1 MGVRM
6 AAQDNSTITEYGL
19 LWQEHAACRGP
30 LGSVFFPPPVTERK
44 VERRAREQR
53 AKEICLACPVMHE
66 CRTYALEI
74 REQHGVWG
82 GLSERERRVILT

>member
-1 MGVRM
+1 M
-6 AAQDNSTITEYGL
+6 AVHEKATTIDGGM

-44 VERRAREQR
+44 RERRARE
-53 AKEICLACPVMHE
+53 AKAIRICQSCPVMAE
-66 CRTYALEI
+66 CRSYAISI

-82 GLSERERRVILT
+82 GLSERERRELF